1 MTTGVEGQ
9 SRFARRRAGLVVLA
23 VATTALS
30 AGCGGSSKPKE
41 TFKQAQ
47 AAVAKPYVSLLHV
60 LQQSASTG
68 TDMTSQEEKATDT
81 LIAAVNEHRPA
92 LGLHEAKRSLN
103 VTAYTLNK
111 LGDMCPDCQQKLQAA
126 AASMK

>member
-1 MTTGVEGQ
+1 MTIGVKGQ
-9 SRFARRRAGLVVLA
+9 SCFARRAMSLGVLA
-23 VATTALS
+23 VTTAALA

-60 LQQSASTG
+60 LQKSASTG
-68 TDMTSQEEKATDT
+68 VDMTTQEEKATDT

-111 LGDMCPDCQQKLQAA
+111 LGDMCPACQQKLQTAA
-126 AASMK
+126 QALK